1 MTARLKRLEAMVR
14 GMMDGGGEPSPEGTR
29 QQPSETMD
37 AVSPAPREET
47 SAQVVVGRATT
58 FVGATHF
65 MAMLDDVSF
74 SCCLVDGEG
83 GA

>member
-29 QQPSETMD
+29 QLHSETMD
-37 AVSPAPREET
+37 AVSPSPKEET
-47 SAQVVVGRATT
+47 SAQVVFGRATT

-74 SCCLVDGEG
+74 SCLVEGEG
-83 GA
+83 GG